1 MKKVSKVSPS
11 EKKVKMPKEF
21 VEADKPTPITPY
33 LSKLIKEAEDEAKA
47 GKCKIFYT
55 IEEAKRYLRS

>member
-1 MKKVSKVSPS
+1 MGKDCKKTPS
-11 EKKVKMPKEF
+11 EKAVKMPKEF
-21 VEADKPTPITPY
+21 IEADKPTPITPY
-33 LSKLIKEAEDEAKA
+33 LAKLIKEAEDEVKA